1 MHVQIQF
8 GLKARIQPQRGGPRP
23 NDGKRGLDRFLHDVA
38 QLAGQRQLA
47 LARRDRGLDAQQLA
61 ADLRPGQA
69 LGLAHPVLVF
79 GAAVAELA
87 HPEVRLELAGAD
99 ADFPG
104 RGTQQ
109 LPLDDLAAD
118 PRDLPL
124 QVAHSGLAGVV
135 ANDVAQ
141 AADREAK
148 LVLAHAVILH
158 LLGDQVIARD
168 GQLLVLGV
176 AGNPQDFHAVEQRRR
191 YGQRIGRA
199 NEHHARQIEI
209 DLQVVVVEGGILF
222 RVQDL
227 QQRRGRVAA
236 KVHGHLVH
244 LIEQE
249 QRVAHAR
256 PRQVLDDLARQR
268 ADIGA
273 TVAAYFRLVAHAAQR
288 HAHKGAVGG
297 PGDRT
302 AQGRLAD
309 AGRTDQTQ
317 DGPLQR
323 PNALLHRQVLEDA
336 LLDLL
341 QSVVVL
347 FQYPFGTGQVAVGAT
362 LFLPGHLQQPVQVI
376 AHHGGLGRH
385 RRHHLELAQLGHCL
399 FLSLLGHAGFLD
411 PLFHGGNLVGRLVE
425 LAQLLLDGLHLFVQV
440 VLALALLHL
449 RLHAA
454 ANLALDLEHV
464 DLAAHEAH
472 QIFHALARISGLQ
485 HDLLLLER
493 KLHVRGNRVG
503 QPAGVVQPRH
513 AGQRF
518 GRNVLVQLHVRLEL
532 AQQRAA
538 QRFHFVGLVLPGGLF
553 RDGLELRAEEL
564 A

>member
-23 NDGKRGLDRFLHDVA
+23 NHGHRGLDRFLHDVA
-38 QLAGQRQLA
+38 QLAGQGQLA
-47 LARRDRGLDAQQLA
+47 LARRDRGFDAQQLA
-61 ADLRPGQA
+61 ADLRPRQA
-69 LGLAHPVLVF
+69 LGLAHPVLVL
-79 GAAVAELA
+79 GASVAELA

-99 ADFPG
+99 AYFLR
-104 RGTQQ
+104 RGAQQ
-109 LPLDDLAAD
+109 LPLDHLAAY
-118 PRDLPL
+118 PRDLAL
-124 QVAHSGLAGVV
+124 QVAHTGLAGVV
-135 ANDVAQ
+135 ANNVAQ
-141 AADREAK
+141 AADREAE
-148 LVLAHAVILH
+148 LVLSHAIVLH

-168 GQLLVLGV
+168 GQFLVLGV
-176 AGNPQDFHAVEQRRR
+176 AGNPQDFHPVQQRRR
-191 YGQRIGRA
+191 YGQRVGRA

-209 DLQVVVVEGGILF
+209 DFQVVVVERGILF
-222 RVQDL
+222 RVQHL
-227 QQRRGRVAA
+227 QQRRGRVAT
-236 KVHGHLVH
+236 KVHRHLVH
-244 LIEQE
+244 LVEQE

-256 PRQVLDDLARQR
+256 PRQVLDNLARQR
-268 ADIGA
+268 TDVGA
-273 TVAAYFRLVAHAAQR
+273 TVAAYLRLVAHTAQR
-288 HAHKGAVGG
+288 HAHEGAVGG

-309 AGRTDQTQ
+309 AGRTDQAQ

-323 PNALLHRQVLEDA
+323 PDALLHGQVLEDA

-341 QSVVVL
+341 QPVMVF
-347 FQYPFGTGQVAVGAT
+347 FQDSFGPGQVAVGPA
-362 LFLPGHLQQPVQVI
+362 LLLPGHLQQPVQVV

-385 RRHHLELAQLGHCL
+385 RRHHLELAQFGHGL
-399 FLSLLGHAGFLD
+399 FLGLLGHAGFLD
-411 PLFHGGNLVGRLVE
+411 PLFERGNLVRRLVE
-425 LAQLLLDGLHLFVQV
+425 LAQLLLDGLHLLVQV

-472 QIFHALARISGLQ
+472 EVFHSLARIAGLQ

-493 KLHVRGNRVG
+493 KLHVRGDRVG
-503 QPAGVVQPRH
+503 QPASVVQPRH

-518 GRNVLVQLHVRLEL
+518 GGNVLVQLHVRLEL

-538 QRFHFVGLVLPGGLF
+538 QRLQFLGLVLPCGLF
-553 RDGLELRAEEL
+553 RDGLELRAEEF